1 MLKDWLVRR
10 RDNPYPSREEKKAL
24 AIKTGLTYIQVER
37 CSEADISS
45 DFIHKIP
52 FHLQICNWFA
62 NWRRKLKNAGREP
75 QKKTWGHLIKN
86 YNTSANGNVEQF
98 SICSSDSIWGDEER
112 TNAIIYDFD
121 STSECYRNSMDYNC
135 NEFDDLQRQS
145 LNQNV
150 KQSSDRDYKDYYP
163 AVNNVRTEY
172 GKRNL
177 MGLPKEQCFQ
187 VCISQHF
194 VSALRCT
201 VLIDGKQVSSTTN
214 TPATIQTN
222 VNEGKPTSGLFSNAK
237 YKNHIME
244 KYLRGLDCA
253 NKNNASGGVELSKW
267 LESAANF
274 QPNKNNYIEWDSNR

>member
-24 AIKTGLTYIQVER
+24 AIKTGLTYI
-37 CSEADISS
+37 
-45 DFIHKIP
+45 
-52 FHLQICNWFA
+52 QICNWFA

-112 TNAIIYDFD
+112 ANAIMYDFD

-135 NEFDDLQRQS
+135 NEFDDVQRPP
-145 LNQNV
+145 V
-150 KQSSDRDYKDYYP
+150 KQPSSDYKDCYHS
-163 AVNNVRTEY
+163 VSNVRTEY
-172 GKRNL
+172 DQRHNVAF
-177 MGLPKEQCFQ
+177 PKEQCFQ
-187 VCISQHF
+187 V
-194 VSALRCT
+194 
-201 VLIDGKQVSSTTN
+201 SSTTN
-214 TPATIQTN
+214 SPSTTVTPNNGTD
-222 VNEGKPTSGLFSNAK
+222 GKTTSSLFSNAK

-253 NKNNASGGVELSKW
+253 NNKNSSSGGVELSKW

-274 QPNKNNYIEWDSNR
+274 QPNKNNYIEWESNRNKTNRNKPQLVVDATNHEKEELEAAEALTSLAGNYRNRMIEHS